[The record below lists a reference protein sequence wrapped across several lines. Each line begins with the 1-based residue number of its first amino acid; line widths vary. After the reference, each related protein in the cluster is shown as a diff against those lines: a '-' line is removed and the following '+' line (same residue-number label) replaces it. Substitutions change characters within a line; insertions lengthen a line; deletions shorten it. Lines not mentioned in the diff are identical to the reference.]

1 MRNPSSDSNCY
12 SLYGPV
18 PSRRLGFS
26 LGIDIIPFK
35 TCTFDCLYCQLGSTS
50 EKKIRR
56 QTFFSIENILP
67 QIKKALS
74 SERRIDAITFSGS
87 GEPTLNAGIGNLIK
101 EIKRITHIPVVVL
114 TNSSLLSRS
123 SVRKALL
130 QADIVV
136 PSLDAA
142 DQDIF
147 QKINRP
153 HPSLKIKEIIEGLH
167 AFNSEFQGS
176 LWLEILLVK
185 GINDSPSH
193 IKQLKNAINKI
204 KPDKIQLNT
213 VIRPPAE
220 KTAHPLSLQK
230 LQEIRDVM
238 GENCE
243 IIAEFDRKGQS
254 PASQN
259 LEEAILTMIQRRPVT
274 LSDIST
280 SLGLHRNEA
289 LKYLDDLSKKKKIKC
304 IIHKGLRY
312 FEPRGL
318 EPSLRKK

>member
-1 MRNPSSDSNCY
+1 LRNPSSDNNCY

-35 TCTFDCLYCQLGSTS
+35 TCTFDCVYCQLGSSS

-56 QTFFSIENILP
+56 QTFFSHENILP

-87 GEPTLNAGIGNLIK
+87 GEPTLNAGIENLIK
-101 EIKRITHIPVVVL
+101 EIKKNTAIPIVVL

-130 QADIVV
+130 QADIIV

-142 DQDIF
+142 DQDVF

-153 HPSLKIKEIIEGLH
+153 HPSLNIKEIIEGLR
-167 AFNSEFQGS
+167 AFRSEFQGS

-185 GINDSPSH
+185 GINDSPSQ
-193 IKQLKNAINKI
+193 IQKLKNAINKI
-204 KPDKIQLNT
+204 KPERIQLNT

-220 KTAHPLSLQK
+220 KTARPLSLQELK
-230 LQEIRDVM
+230 EIKDVM

-243 IIAEFDRKGQS
+243 IIADFDRKGHS
-254 PASQN
+254 SSSQDI
-259 LEEAILTMIQRRPVT
+259 EETILTMIKRRPVT
-274 LSDIST
+274 LSDVST

-289 LKYLDDLSKKKKIKC
+289 LKYLNDLLTKKKIKC
-304 IIHKGLRY
+304 IVHKGLRY
-312 FEPRGL
+312 FEPKV
-318 EPSLRKK
+318 P